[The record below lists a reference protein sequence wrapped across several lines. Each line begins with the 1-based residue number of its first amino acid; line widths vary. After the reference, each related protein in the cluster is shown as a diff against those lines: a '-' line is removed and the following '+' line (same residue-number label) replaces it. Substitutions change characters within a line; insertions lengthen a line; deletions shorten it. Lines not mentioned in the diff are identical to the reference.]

1 MLDTTGIAGTCHI
14 CQQTVASHQIRQ
26 HLIRCI
32 PAQTGLQP
40 AQNPRRIAQKTACIS
55 VRAKERPHWLELG
68 VRCDVTLRELDK
80 FLRAIWLEC
89 CGHLSHF
96 TVGGDVYSVLV
107 PVPGEKR
114 RFQPEDEYQKD
125 WKHMRRTVSAAI
137 PPLTRL
143 EYEFDYGDTTELVL
157 EHVVTFVELVQRVS
171 PTQPWHGGKI
181 VILAQNHPLHACLRC
196 GGQLTGRSFPKKTSM
211 RTTTTSSTRRKAY
224 CISMTWTP
232 SPSVRSVR
240 HQAGISSHWPTHP
253 VLASTASIIP
263 THGEPGLCRNTTGG
277 SRTQS
282 QGRTR
287 IVVNLDARGT

>member
-14 CQQTVASHQIRQ
+14 CQQTVAGHQIRQ

-114 RFQPEDEYQKD
+114 RFQPEDEYQKN

-143 EYEFDYGDTTELVL
+143 EYEFDYGYTTELVL

-196 GGQLTGRSFPKKTSM
+196 GGP
-211 RTTTTSSTRRKAY
+211 AY
-224 CISMTWTP
+224 WKIVPQEDEYEDYDDELYEKEGVLYIDDLDPITFCAECAPP
-232 SPSVRSVR
+232 SGDFIP
-240 HQAGISSHWPTHP
+240 
-253 VLASTASIIP
+253 LASSPRVGIDCFDN
-263 THGEPGLCRNTTGG
+263 TH
-277 SRTQS
+277 SWRTWPLPEYD
-282 QGRTR
+282 GR
-287 IVVNLDARGT
+287 